1 MKICSIC
8 NKEKDYLQ
16 FYKNKSKKDGYS
28 FDCKLCRKEYFCK
41 SKNVRKDYLER
52 NKERIK
58 EWRKNNSKINKEKNP
73 LYKLQC
79 NLRSLI
85 SKSITRQGYRKTS
98 KSKEILG
105 CDYIE
110 LKQHLESKFTEGM
123 NWDNYGKWHIDHIYP
138 SSLAETEEEIIR
150 LNHFTNLQPL
160 WAEDNIRKG
169 NKLWN

>member
-1 MKICSIC
+1 
-8 NKEKDYLQ
+8 
-16 FYKNKSKKDGYS
+16 
-28 FDCKLCRKEYFCK
+28 
-41 SKNVRKDYLER
+41 
-52 NKERIK
+52 
-58 EWRKNNSKINKEKNP
+58 
-73 LYKLQC
+73 
-79 NLRSLI
+79 LI

-98 KSKEILG
+98 KSKQILG